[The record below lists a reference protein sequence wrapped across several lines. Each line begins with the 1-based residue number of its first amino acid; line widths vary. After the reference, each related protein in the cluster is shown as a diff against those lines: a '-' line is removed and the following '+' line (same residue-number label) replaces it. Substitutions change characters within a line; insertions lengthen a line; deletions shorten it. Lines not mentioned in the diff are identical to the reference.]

1 MHTDLAPHG
10 LFVPLISPLTTAK
23 ELATD
28 ALAEL
33 AHDVLADGADG
44 IVALGTTAE
53 TATLTEYD
61 RHRILQLCG
70 QACREH
76 GAMLIAGAGG
86 NDTRRTVD
94 ELHALRAYPEV
105 AAALVP
111 VPYYTR
117 PGEAAVVAH
126 FAELTARCELPLIVY
141 NIPYRSGQTL
151 SAATLRALAE
161 LRGVAGVKQ
170 AVGGIDAATMEFL
183 ATRPRGF
190 AVLAGDDAFASA
202 LLALGADGG
211 ILASAH
217 LRTSDFV
224 ALVDAWRAGDVVRA
238 RELGHELSGLSS
250 TLFAEPNPTVIKAVL
265 HAQGRIPTPDVRLPL
280 LPASP
285 DAVAAALAVCPQSGV
300 RDVGRPESGV
310 RDVQRPKTRIDLA
323 V

>member
-10 LFVPLISPLTTAK
+10 LFVPLISPLTSAK
-23 ELATD
+23 ELAVDT
-28 ALAEL
+28 LADL
-33 AHDVLADGADG
+33 AHGVLSEGADG

-53 TATLTEYD
+53 AATMTEYD
-61 RHRILQLCG
+61 RHRILRTCG

-86 NDTRRTVD
+86 NDTRRTVA
-94 ELHALRAYPEV
+94 ELHALQAYPEV

-126 FAELTARCELPLIVY
+126 FAELVARCELPLIVY
-141 NIPYRSGQTL
+141 NIPYRSGQSL

-161 LRGVAGVKQ
+161 LPGVAGVKQ
-170 AVGGIDAATMEFL
+170 AVGGVDAATVEFL

-190 AVLAGDDAFASA
+190 VVLAGDDPYASA

-211 ILASAH
+211 ILAAAH
-217 LRTSDFV
+217 LRTADFV
-224 ALVDAWRAGDVVRA
+224 ALADTWRDGDMERA
-238 RELGHELSGLSS
+238 RILGHELSGLA
-250 TLFAEPNPTVIKAVL
+250 TALFAEPNPTVIKAVL

-285 DAVAAALAVCPQSGV
+285 EATAAALA
-300 RDVGRPESGV
+300 
-310 RDVQRPKTRIDLA
+310 A
-323 V
+323 VKPLVAAA

>member
-10 LFVPLISPLTTAK
+10 LFVPLISPLTTSK

-28 ALAEL
+28 ALAAL
-33 AHDVLADGADG
+33 AHQVLTEGTDG

-53 TATLTEYD
+53 AATLTEYD
-61 RHRILQLCG
+61 RHQVLRIAG

-86 NDTRRTVD
+86 NDTRRTAD
-94 ELHALRAYPEV
+94 ELNALQAYPEV

-126 FAELTARCELPLIVY
+126 FAELSVRCELPLIVY
-141 NIPYRSGQTL
+141 NIPYRTGQTL
-151 SAATLRALAE
+151 SAGTLHALAE
-161 LRGVAGVKQ
+161 LPGVAGVKH
-170 AVGGIDAATMEFL
+170 AVGGVDADTVAFM
-183 ATRPRGF
+183 ADRPRGF
-190 AVLAGDDAFASA
+190 AVLAGDDAFAPA

-217 LRTSDFV
+217 VRTRDFV
-224 ALVDAWRAGDVVRA
+224 ALVDAWRAGDVDLA
-238 RELGHELSGLSS
+238 RRLGHELSALAAA
-250 TLFAEPNPTVIKAVL
+250 LFAEPNPTVIKAVL

-285 DAVAAALAVCPQSGV
+285 EAAAAALATLQS
-300 RDVGRPESGV
+300 
-310 RDVQRPKTRIDLA
+310 TRVA
-323 V
+323 A